1 MQNKGT
7 DYIRRLLKDKTR
19 LKRWR
24 KMILCLSCV
33 VVFCT
38 VYALILP
45 AITLER
51 KTVCGQ
57 EEHSHTEECYSS
69 DGQLTCGKTEHT
81 HTESC
86 YADDKTS
93 EDQSGEDSQQTP
105 EQNQTEGQEQ
115 NQGRSQEQN
124 QNQNQDQ
131 SQSQDQVQTSDDG
144 NVAQNGENGDTA
156 GTTADETSGN
166 DEESVMAGST
176 PAPAAEGEDGT
187 GSTTTVT
194 EGFDLSA
201 DKTKL
206 QNVSLQYYDEN
217 SKSWV
222 NILTGQENVIPGNV
236 KIRVQ
241 VQYKD
246 IPIDQLIGNHNCAIT
261 YPVPTQLRNVA
272 TGDIVDE
279 SNKVVGHTN
288 VQNGKIVVTFN
299 RAYLDELNKSPG
311 TSTIAGDFYVE
322 GKIDLNQLDNQGK
335 TTLTTADKQYQLNF
349 GPDALAKYAEISVK
363 KERNTTKVV
372 TIGDEDYLKYT
383 ITVTANEDR
392 CPSVSIVDKFVT
404 NSQCV
409 DCYVGIEETKTP
421 LKSAVNEQNPVE
433 IKAEG
438 KNAGY
443 IYLGNTAADN
453 TKPEV
458 LSGITKATRP
468 GSMVWEIGD
477 MEPHETRTLTYYVKL
492 RKDVPLN
499 KNEIRNNAQ
508 IFCKEQPRDSK
519 EASFTPTLNYNTA
532 NMKALLDGK
541 GVVRNADGTYT
552 ISYKLNF
559 ELYENGSNYPLRN
572 FEFLDYLDY
581 SIYSTDPTVRS
592 YVSYNNDVKLYKV
605 EVDGD
610 KEVNSSDYQVNW
622 SKDKKNYVAFNKED
636 NPTSFKVSGTTEKS
650 LTINPGEHYYVTYSV
665 TVKPEAMAAMKQN
678 SVDIKNRMI
687 VSASNAD
694 KSKESGFEAYNH
706 TETIGGYKWDEKAVS
721 QATSANQTF
730 TMNDDVYDL
739 TLGEGIK
746 KDTSGSKSFE
756 VPAGSY
762 PYTVDVN
769 QTKGDW
775 DATNVTM
782 KDTLKSDK
790 MQYVGYA
797 KVEAYEYNSTTDKY
811 ENLAGTKWV
820 KIDGLNSFKLTPS
833 QLEWNNNRYAYKFTY
848 YAKPVNQDRFSS
860 AKVKNSFEISGNVG
874 NGRSN
879 IGISTITSQKEITI
893 SGSFSMNVRKTSWYY
908 EKPEIDAQ
916 TWKNGKLYWV
926 IEVDGTAIL
935 KDTSFRDWISKDSG
949 LQDSYLH
956 EDSLVGIYKGKLP
969 EGKEITEYNSV
980 EELKEENNLEDV
992 TTTWFSEKV
1001 LTNEKNFTDT
1011 GSYSELTVT
1020 AKDTHQLE
1028 GNKLY
1033 FIVRTEPQ
1041 SLPINDRDT
1050 YKYKNH
1056 VSTQDKGE
1064 ALVEKDSAEK
1074 ELYKAPNI
1082 LKELGQT
1089 FTYDGKTVTS
1099 NNDGRDEGDPDKIAA
1114 SELGKTTGPGQYA
1127 AWVFKLNYAGE
1138 LSGSY
1143 RVLEQIPDGMELA
1156 YIRIKW
1162 VGDKQTGNYI
1172 QSKEIS
1178 GLDGWTKKKTDY
1190 LETDNPGKK
1199 VETTYY
1205 VKENKALIELGDFV
1219 AGKERDNYS
1228 VDVQVVCRVTDPD
1241 VLLKGEEKEFVN
1253 QVELQ
1258 TTKGKKIDV
1267 ATSPATITPKKLE
1280 KEFTSNN
1287 QKINFTVKANQL
1299 GETLP
1304 TVESDSKLKLID
1316 QLSDTLIL
1324 DPKTIQVVNS
1334 NDNSKVEFKASL
1346 KDDNTL
1352 EIEIPCNIPVT
1363 ITYTATVN
1371 APPDEKVSFSNVVYW
1386 ERYTPSNGT
1395 KVEEGDYSYSAGGT
1409 VSGETSMNLI
1419 ISKVDQN
1426 NTSVSLS
1433 GATFQVVNCKRDA
1446 NGDIKEEVEDENR
1459 KVWTGTTG
1467 VDGKVTFGTSVGNDY
1482 RMEFNTIYKVTET
1495 GAPARY
1501 VKNSEPI
1508 YIMVPKKEGTPAAYS
1523 SYVQEC
1529 INDKRIRKLYDA
1541 IYDLTVTNHK
1551 GEITVE
1557 KKFKNP
1563 GGYDSNP
1570 VSGTYWFGLYE
1581 DGNATGTQIQK
1592 ISITYS
1598 AGETDT
1604 KKNKFVDLEFGKTY
1618 YVYELDNEGR
1628 PIKDSSTVA
1637 IVNGMEYFTSYTTTK
1652 ADSATTGSN
1661 SASNGDT
1668 VTVTN
1673 QSRVNKLPST
1683 GSCGVLIYR
1692 LAGAIL
1698 ILFAGVLMLMKYKE
1712 TKTRN

>member
-1 MQNKGT
+1 MQSNKGSE
-7 DYIRRLLKDKTR
+7 YFKNLIKDKTR

-45 AITLER
+45 ALTLER
-51 KTVCGQ
+51 KTICGK
-57 EEHSHTEECYSS
+57 EEHMHTEACYSTE
-69 DGQLTCGKTEHT
+69 GQLICEKEEHT
-81 HTESC
+81 HTETC
-86 YADDKTS
+86 YADTQTTNS
-93 EDQSGEDSQQTP
+93 QTEDNT
-105 EQNQTEGQEQ
+105 EQNQDVEQ
-115 NQGRSQEQN
+115 NKTPDVNEADAV
-124 QNQNQDQ
+124 QD
-131 SQSQDQVQTSDDG
+131 VG
-144 NVAQNGENGDTA
+144 NEAEAENVAETPTA
-156 GTTADETSGN
+156 QANEAIM
-166 DEESVMAGST
+166 MA
-176 PAPAAEGEDGT
+176 AEPAAEGEGGT
-187 GSTTTVT
+187 GSTTTAT

-201 DKTKL
+201 DTTKL
-206 QNVSLQYYDEN
+206 QNVSLQYYDE
-217 SKSWV
+217 SSTSWV
-222 NILTGQENVIPGNV
+222 DIPTGEENEIPGNV

-246 IPIDQLIGNHNCAIT
+246 IPIEQLIRNHNCAIT
-261 YPVPTQLRNVA
+261 YPIPIQLRNVA
-272 TGDIVDE
+272 TGDIVDG
-279 SNKVVGHTN
+279 SNKVVGHTD

-299 RAYLDELNKSPG
+299 QDYLDELNKSSG
-311 TSTIAGDFYVE
+311 TSTIAGEFYVE

-363 KERNTTKVV
+363 KECNTTKVV

-392 CPSVSIVDKFVT
+392 CPRVSIVDKFVT

-409 DCYVGIEETKTP
+409 DCYVGIEETKTA

-433 IKAEG
+433 IKDEG

-458 LSGITKATRP
+458 LSGTTKATLP

-477 MEPHETRTLTYYVKL
+477 MESHETRTLTYYVKL
-492 RKDVPLN
+492 KKNEPLN
-499 KNEIRNNAQ
+499 NKEIRNNAQ

-519 EASFTPTLNYNTA
+519 EASFTPTLKYDTW
-532 NMKALLDGK
+532 NMKALDGK

-572 FEFLDYLDY
+572 FEFLDHLDHY
-581 SIYSTDPTVRS
+581 MNSTDPIVRS
-592 YVSYNNDVKLYKV
+592 YVAYNNDVKLYKV
-605 EVDGD
+605 EATGVSE
-610 KEVNSSDYQVNW
+610 EVEASKYQVRW
-622 SKDKKNYVAFNKED
+622 SYDKTNYKEFNQVAS
-636 NPTSFKVSGTTEKS
+636 PTNFKVSGTTENS

-665 TVKPEAMAAMKQN
+665 TVKPEAMAAMKKDN
-678 SVDIKNRMI
+678 VEIKNRMI
-687 VSASNAD
+687 VAASNAN
-694 KSKESGFEAYNH
+694 KNMGTGFEAYGH
-706 TETIGGYKWDEKAVS
+706 KETIGNYKWDEKTVGL
-721 QATSANQTF
+721 ATNANQTF
-730 TMNDDVYDL
+730 TMNDDIYNF
-739 TLGEGIK
+739 TSEGIQR
-746 KDTSGSKSFE
+746 DTSGSKSFE

-762 PYTVDVN
+762 LYTVDVN

-775 DATNVTM
+775 DATKVTM

-797 KVEAYEYNSTTDKY
+797 KVEAYEYDSTTDKY
-811 ENLAGTKWV
+811 ETLAGTKWV
-820 KIDGLNSFKLTPS
+820 KIDGLNSFELTPS
-833 QLEWNNNRYAYKFTY
+833 QLGWESNRYAYKFTY
-848 YAKPVNQDRFSS
+848 YAKPVNQNTFSS
-860 AKVKNSFEISGNVG
+860 AKVKNSFEISGKVG
-874 NGRSN
+874 NGRSE
-879 IGISTITSQKEITI
+879 IDISTIESQKEITI

-908 EKPEIDAQ
+908 EKPEIDAK

-926 IEVDGTAIL
+926 IEVGGTAIL

-949 LQDSYLH
+949 LKDSYLH

-969 EGKEITEYNSV
+969 EGKKITEYNSV
-980 EELKEENNLEDV
+980 EELMEKENLEDV
-992 TTTWFSEKV
+992 TTTWFYEKV

-1011 GSYSELTVT
+1011 GNYSELTVT

-1064 ALVEKDSAEK
+1064 VLVEQDSAEK

-1099 NNDGRDEGDPDKIAA
+1099 NNDGRDKGDPDKIAA

-1178 GLDGWTKKKTDY
+1178 GLDGWTKKTTGI
-1190 LETDNPGKK
+1190 LETDNPGIN

-1258 TTKGKKIDV
+1258 TTDEKKIDV

-1280 KEFTSNN
+1280 KKFASNN

-1304 TVESDSKLKLID
+1304 TVEGGSKLKLID
-1316 QLSDTLIL
+1316 KLRDTLIL

-1334 NDNSKVEFKASL
+1334 NSNDAVAFKAAL

-1352 EIEIPCNIPVT
+1352 EIEIPCNVPVT

-1386 ERYTPSNGT
+1386 ERYTQLSGT
-1395 KVEEGDYSYSAGGT
+1395 KVEEGEYSYSAGGT

-1426 NTSVSLS
+1426 NTSVSLP
-1433 GATFQVVNCKRDA
+1433 GAKFQVVNCVRDA
-1446 NGDIKEEVEDENR
+1446 SGNITEVKDGSR
-1459 KVWTGTTG
+1459 KVWNGTTG
-1467 VDGKVTFGTSVGNDY
+1467 DDGKVTFGTSVGNDY

-1495 GAPARY
+1495 DAPAGY

-1508 YIMVPKKEGTPAAYS
+1508 YIMVPQKEETSAAYS

-1529 INDKRIRKLYDA
+1529 INDKKIRKLYEA
-1541 IYDLTVTNHK
+1541 IYNLTVTNHK

-1563 GGYDSNP
+1563 GGYESSP
-1570 VSGTYWFGLYE
+1570 VSGTYKFGLYE
-1581 DGNATGTQIQK
+1581 NADGNGKPLQTIF
-1592 ISITYS
+1592 ITYD
-1598 AGETDT
+1598 AGEKTT
-1604 KKNKFVDLEFGKTY
+1604 KSNKFVNLELTKTY
-1618 YVYELDNEGR
+1618 YVFELDDSGN
-1628 PIKDSSTVA
+1628 PIKDSTTVA
-1637 IVNGMEYFTSYTTTK
+1637 TVNRMEYFTSYEIKNSAGTTSK
-1652 ADSATTGSN
+1652 NN

-1668 VTVTN
+1668 VTITN
-1673 QSRVNKLPST
+1673 KSRVKELPST

-1698 ILFAGVLMLMKYKE
+1698 ILFAGMLMLINIKNKGSKKSMK
-1712 TKTRN
+1712 

>member
-7 DYIRRLLKDKTR
+7 DYIRRLLKDKAR

-57 EEHSHTEECYSS
+57 EEHSHTEECYAN

-105 EQNQTEGQEQ
+105 EQNQTEGLEQ
-115 NQGRSQEQN
+115 N
-124 QNQNQDQ
+124 
-131 SQSQDQVQTSDDG
+131 QVQTSDDE

-166 DEESVMAGST
+166 DEESVVAGSA

-187 GSTTTVT
+187 GSATTATK
-194 EGFDLSA
+194 GFDLSA
-201 DKTKL
+201 NENQKNLNGVT
-206 QNVSLQYYDEN
+206 LQYYDEN
-217 SKSWV
+217 SKKWMDIPES
-222 NILTGQENVIPGNV
+222 GMQPIPGNAR
-236 KIRVQ
+236 IRLQ

-246 IPIDQLIGNHNCAIT
+246 VPIDSLIQSYDCTLT
-261 YPVPTQLRNVA
+261 YPFPTQLRDAVTGNVLDA
-272 TGDIVDE
+272 GK
-279 SNKVVGHTN
+279 KVVGGIT
-288 VQNGKIVVTFN
+288 VQDGKIVVAFEQS
-299 RAYLDELNKSPG
+299 YLNELNKSSG
-311 TSTIAGDFYVE
+311 TSSITGDFYVE
-322 GKIDLNQLDNQGK
+322 GKINLSKLDEAGK
-335 TTLTTADKQYQLNF
+335 MELTTADKKYQLDF
-349 GPDALAKYAEISVK
+349 GSDALAKYAEIEVDK
-363 KERNTTKVV
+363 KRITDKVV
-372 TIGDEDYLKYT
+372 TINDEDYLEYT
-383 ITVTANEDR
+383 ITVTTKEDK
-392 CPSVSIVDKFVT
+392 CPNVSVVDKFIS
-404 NSQCV
+404 NSNCV
-409 DCYVGIEETKTP
+409 DCYVGITETKKA
-421 LKSAVNEQNPVE
+421 LESSEKGQNPVE
-433 IKAEG
+433 TKAADKTPG
-438 KNAGY
+438 N
-443 IYLGNTAADN
+443 IYLGNTADN
-453 TKPEV
+453 TKPGV
-458 LSGITKATRP
+458 LSGTKIETPP

-492 RKDVPLN
+492 KKNVPLN
-499 KNEIRNNAQ
+499 NKEIKNNAQ

-519 EASFTPTLNYNTA
+519 EASFTPTLNYDTW
-532 NMKALLDGK
+532 NMKALGES
-541 GVVRNADGTYT
+541 GVVRNNDGTYT

-559 ELYENGSNYPLRN
+559 DLYESGSNYPLRN
-572 FEFLDYLDY
+572 FEFLDYLNHA
-581 SIYSTDPTVRS
+581 SNPTDSTVRQ
-592 YVSYNNDVKLYKV
+592 YVCYNNDVKLYKV
-605 EVDGD
+605 EADSNKQV
-610 KEVNSSDYQVNW
+610 SASDYQVNW
-622 SKDKKNYVAFNKED
+622 STDGSTYDKIENVN
-636 NPTSFKVSGTTEKS
+636 NPTSFKVSGTTGKP

-665 TVKPEAMAAMKQN
+665 KVKPEAMAAMKQN

-694 KSKESGFEAYNH
+694 KSKGSGFEAYNH
-706 TETIGGYKWDEKAVS
+706 PETIGGYKWDEKTVGS
-721 QATSANQTF
+721 ATSADQIF
-730 TMNDDVYDL
+730 TMNNDIYNL
-739 TLGEGIK
+739 TEGGIQ
-746 KDTSGSKSFE
+746 KDTSGSESFE

-762 PYTVDVN
+762 LYTVDVN

-775 DATNVTM
+775 DATEVTM

-833 QLEWNNNRYAYKFTY
+833 QLGWKNKRYAYKFTY
-848 YAKPVNQDRFSS
+848 YAKPVKQNTFSS
-860 AKVKNSFEISGNVG
+860 AKVQNSFEISGNVG
-874 NGRSN
+874 NGTST
-879 IGISTITSQKEITI
+879 IDISTIESQKEVTI

-935 KDTSFRDWISKDSG
+935 QDTSFRDWISKDSG

-956 EDSLVGIYKGKLP
+956 EDSLVGIYKGKLS
-969 EGKEITEYNSV
+969 EEKKITEYNSV
-980 EELKEENNLEDV
+980 EELKEKENLEDV
-992 TTTWFSEKV
+992 TTAWFYEKV

-1011 GSYSELTVT
+1011 GNYSELTVT

-1064 ALVEKDSAEK
+1064 ALVEQDSAEK

-1089 FTYDGKTVTS
+1089 FTYDKITKKITQTL
-1099 NNDGRDEGDPDKIAA
+1099 EGADKKDTRKILT
-1114 SELGKTTGPGQYA
+1114 SELDKTTGSGQYISWA
-1127 AWVFKLNYAGE
+1127 VKLNYAGE
-1138 LSGSY
+1138 MSGKY
-1143 RVLEQIPDGMELA
+1143 RVLETIPDGMELS

-1162 VGDKQTGNYI
+1162 IASGT
-1172 QSKEIS
+1172 IS
-1178 GLDGWTKKKTDY
+1178 ANRISDLNGWTEKTVTAA
-1190 LETDNPGKK
+1190 TDSSSDQI
-1199 VETTYY
+1199 TTYY
-1205 VKENKALIELGDFV
+1205 YVNRNQALIELGNFV
-1219 AGKERDNYS
+1219 AGKQRDQNA

-1241 VLLKGEEKEFVN
+1241 VLLKGDAKEFVN
-1253 QVELQ
+1253 RVELQ
-1258 TTKGKKIDV
+1258 TEKGETIDV

-1280 KEFTSNN
+1280 KKYVSNN

-1304 TVESDSKLKLID
+1304 TVEGGSKLKLID

-1386 ERYTPSNGT
+1386 ERYTPSDGT
-1395 KVEEGDYSYSAGGT
+1395 KVEEGEYSYSAGGT
-1409 VSGETSMNLI
+1409 VSGVTNMKLI

-1426 NTSVSLS
+1426 NTSVLLS
-1433 GATFQVVNCKRDA
+1433 GATFQVVNCERDA
-1446 NGDIKEEVEDENR
+1446 NGDIKEVEVEDENR
-1459 KVWTGTTG
+1459 KVRTGTTG
-1467 VDGKVTFGTSVGNDY
+1467 ADGKVTFGGGVGKDY
-1482 RMEFNTIYKVTET
+1482 LMEFNTIYKVTEID
-1495 GAPARY
+1495 APDGY

-1529 INDKRIRKLYDA
+1529 IKDKRIRKLYDA
-1541 IYDLTVTNHK
+1541 IYNLTVTNHK

-1557 KKFKNP
+1557 KKFANP
-1563 GGYDSNP
+1563 GGHDSNP
-1570 VSGTYWFGLYE
+1570 VSGTYCFGLYE
-1581 DGNATGTQIQK
+1581 DENATGAQIQK

-1598 AGETDT
+1598 AGERDT
-1604 KKNKFVDLEFGKTY
+1604 KKNKFVDLELGKTY

-1637 IVNGMEYFTSYTTTK
+1637 IVNGMEYFTSYTITK
-1652 ADSATTGSN
+1652 ADGTTTGSN
-1661 SASNGDT
+1661 SATNGDK

-1673 QSRVNKLPST
+1673 QNRVNKLPST

-1698 ILFAGVLMLMKYKE
+1698 ILFAVVLMLMKYKE

>member
-24 KMILCLSCV
+24 KMMLCLSCI

-81 HTESC
+81 HTELC

-115 NQGRSQEQN
+115 NSGQSQEQN
-124 QNQNQDQ
+124 QD
-131 SQSQDQVQTSDDG
+131 QSQDQVQTSDDG

-156 GTTADETSGN
+156 GTTEDETSGN
-166 DEESVMAGST
+166 DEESVVAGST
-176 PAPAAEGEDGT
+176 SAPAAEGEDGT
-187 GSTTTVT
+187 GSTTTAT
-194 EGFDLSA
+194 KGFDLSA
-201 DKTKL
+201 NENQKNLNGVT
-206 QNVSLQYYDEN
+206 LQYYDEN
-217 SKSWV
+217 SKKWMDIPES
-222 NILTGQENVIPGNV
+222 GMQPIPGNAR
-236 KIRVQ
+236 IRLQ

-246 IPIDQLIGNHNCAIT
+246 VPIDSLIQSYDCTLT
-261 YPVPTQLRNVA
+261 YPFPTQLRDAVTGNVLDA
-272 TGDIVDE
+272 GKNVVGDI
-279 SNKVVGHTN
+279 T
-288 VQNGKIVVTFN
+288 VQDGKIVVAFKQS
-299 RAYLDELNKSPG
+299 YLKELNKSPG
-311 TSTIAGDFYVE
+311 TSSITGDFYVE
-322 GKIDLNQLDNQGK
+322 GKINLSQLDEAGK
-335 TTLTTADKQYQLNF
+335 MELTTADKKYQLDF
-349 GPDALAKYAEISVK
+349 GSDALAKYAEIEVDK
-363 KERNTTKVV
+363 KCITDKVV
-372 TIGDEDYLKYT
+372 TINDEDYLEYT
-383 ITVTANEDR
+383 ITVTTKEDK
-392 CPSVSIVDKFVT
+392 CPNVSVVDKFIS
-404 NSQCV
+404 NSNCV
-409 DCYVGIEETKTP
+409 DCYVGITETKKA
-421 LKSAVNEQNPVE
+421 LESSEKGQNPVE
-433 IKAEG
+433 TKAEG
-438 KNAGY
+438 KNAGS

-453 TKPEV
+453 TKPGV
-458 LSGITKATRP
+458 LSGTTKATLP

-492 RKDVPLN
+492 KKNVPLN
-499 KNEIRNNAQ
+499 NKEIKNNAQ

-519 EASFTPTLNYNTA
+519 EASFTPTLNYDTR
-532 NMKALLDGK
+532 NMKALCES
-541 GVVRNADGTYT
+541 GVVRNNDGTYT

-559 ELYENGSNYPLRN
+559 NLYEDGSNYPLRN
-572 FEFLDYLDY
+572 FEFLDYLNHA
-581 SIYSTDPTVRS
+581 SNPTDSTVRQ
-592 YVSYNNDVKLYKV
+592 YVCYNNDVKLYKV
-605 EVDGD
+605 EADDNKQV
-610 KEVNSSDYQVNW
+610 SDSAYQVNW
-622 SKDKKNYVAFNKED
+622 STDGSTYDEIENVN
-636 NPTSFKVSGTTEKS
+636 NPTSFKVSGTTGNP

-665 TVKPEAMAAMKQN
+665 KVKPEAMAAMKQN

-687 VSASNAD
+687 VSASNVD
-694 KSKESGFEAYNH
+694 KSKGSGFEAYNH
-706 TETIGGYKWDEKAVS
+706 TETIGGYKWDEKTVGL
-721 QATSANQTF
+721 ATSADQIF
-730 TMNDDVYDL
+730 TTNSDIYNL
-739 TLGEGIK
+739 TEGEIQ

-762 PYTVDVN
+762 LYTVDVN

-775 DATNVTM
+775 DATKVTM

-811 ENLAGTKWV
+811 ETLAEAKWV
-820 KIDGLNSFKLTPS
+820 KIDGLNSFELTPS
-833 QLEWNNNRYAYKFTY
+833 QLGWENNKYAYKFTY
-848 YAKPVNQDRFSS
+848 YAKPVNQNTFSS
-860 AKVKNSFEISGNVG
+860 AKVKNSFEISGKVG
-874 NGRSN
+874 NGRSE
-879 IGISTITSQKEITI
+879 IDISTIESQKEVTI

-908 EKPEIDAQ
+908 EKPKVDAK

-935 KDTSFRDWISKDSG
+935 QDTSFRDWISKESG

-956 EDSLVGIYKGKLP
+956 EDSLVGIYKGKLS
-969 EGKEITEYNSV
+969 EEKKITEYNSV
-980 EELKEENNLEDV
+980 EELREKENLEDV
-992 TTTWFSEKV
+992 TTAWFYEKV

-1011 GSYSELTVT
+1011 GNYSELTVT

-1064 ALVEKDSAEK
+1064 ALVEQDSAEK

-1089 FTYDGKTVTS
+1089 FTYDKTKKEVTNVS
-1099 NNDGRDEGDPDKIAA
+1099 EGADGTDTSKILT
-1114 SELGKTTGPGQYA
+1114 SELDKTTGSGQYISWA
-1127 AWVFKLNYAGE
+1127 VKLNYAGE
-1138 LSGSY
+1138 MSGKY
-1143 RVLEQIPDGMELA
+1143 RVLETIPDGMELS

-1162 VGDKQTGNYI
+1162 IASGTIIANQ
-1172 QSKEIS
+1172 IS
-1178 GLDGWTKKKTDY
+1178 DLNGWTEKTVTAA
-1190 LETDNPGKK
+1190 TDSSSNQI
-1199 VETTYY
+1199 TTYY
-1205 VKENKALIELGDFV
+1205 YVNGNQALIELGDFV
-1219 AGKERDNYS
+1219 AGKQRDQNA

-1253 QVELQ
+1253 QVELR
-1258 TTKGKKIDV
+1258 TIDGKKIDV

-1280 KEFTSNN
+1280 KTCVKANQNITFT
-1287 QKINFTVKANQL
+1287 IKANQL
-1299 GETLP
+1299 GEILP
-1304 TVESDSKLKLID
+1304 TVDDSKKVKLMD
-1316 QLSDTLIL
+1316 QLSDTLVL
-1324 DPKTIQVVNS
+1324 NPETIEVVNS
-1334 NDNSKVEFKASL
+1334 NDETKTVDFKASL

-1352 EIEIPCNIPVT
+1352 EIEIPYNIPVT

-1371 APPDEKVSFSNVVYW
+1371 APPDEKVSFSNVAYW
-1386 ERYTPSNGT
+1386 ERYMPADGT
-1395 KVEEGDYSYSAGGT
+1395 KVEEKDYTYSAGGT
-1409 VSGETSMNLI
+1409 VSGASSMNLI

-1426 NTSVSLS
+1426 DTSKALE
-1433 GATFQVVNCKRDA
+1433 GATFTVVKCTRSTA
-1446 NGDIKEEVEDENR
+1446 GEIKEVESADS
-1459 KVWTGTTG
+1459 KKWSGTTG
-1467 VDGKVTFGTSVGNDY
+1467 ADGKVTFGSGKLVSDPL
-1482 RMEFNTIYKVTET
+1482 MEFNTIYKVTET
-1495 GAPARY
+1495 VAPNGY
-1501 VKNSEPI
+1501 VINDKPI
-1508 YIMVPKKEGTPAAYS
+1508 YIMVPQKVNG
-1523 SYVQEC
+1523 SYPSGVEEC
-1529 INDKRIRKLYDA
+1529 IKDNNIRKLYDA
-1541 IYDLTVTNHK
+1541 TYNLTVTNHK

-1581 DGNATGTQIQK
+1581 DENATGTQIQK

-1598 AGETDT
+1598 AGETNA
-1604 KKNKFVDLEFGKTY
+1604 KKNKFVDLELGKTY
-1618 YVYELDNEGR
+1618 YVFELDDKEQ

-1637 IVNGMEYFTSYTTTK
+1637 IVNRMEYLTSYAITK
-1652 ADSATTGSN
+1652 ADGTTTESN
-1661 SASNGDT
+1661 SATNGDT

>member
-1 MQNKGT
+1 
-7 DYIRRLLKDKTR
+7 
-19 LKRWR
+19 
-24 KMILCLSCV
+24 MILCLSCV

-86 YADDKTS
+86 YADDKTL
-93 EDQSGEDSQQTP
+93 EDQSGEDPQQTP

-115 NQGRSQEQN
+115 NSGQSQEQN

-131 SQSQDQVQTSDDG
+131 SQSQDQGQTSDDG

-166 DEESVMAGST
+166 DEESVVAGSA

-187 GSTTTVT
+187 GSTTTTT

-201 DKTKL
+201 DENQKNLNGVT
-206 QNVSLQYYDEN
+206 LQYYDEN
-217 SKSWV
+217 SKKWMDIPES
-222 NILTGQENVIPGNV
+222 GMQPIPGNAR
-236 KIRVQ
+236 IRLQ

-246 IPIDQLIGNHNCAIT
+246 VPIDSLIKSYDCTLT
-261 YPVPTQLRNVA
+261 YPFPTQLRDAVTGNVLDD
-272 TGDIVDE
+272 GK
-279 SNKVVGHTN
+279 KVVGGIT
-288 VQNGKIVVTFN
+288 VQDGKIVVAFELS
-299 RAYLDELNKSPG
+299 YLNELNKSSG
-311 TSTIAGDFYVE
+311 TSSITGDFYVE
-322 GKIDLNQLDNQGK
+322 GKINLSKLDEAGK
-335 TTLTTADKQYQLNF
+335 MELITADKKYRLDF
-349 GPDALAKYAEISVK
+349 GSDALAKYAEIEVDK
-363 KERNTTKVV
+363 KRITDKVV
-372 TIGDEDYLKYT
+372 TIDDEDYLKYT
-383 ITVTANEDR
+383 ITVTTKEDK
-392 CPSVSIVDKFVT
+392 CPNVSVVDKFIS
-404 NSQCV
+404 NSKCV
-409 DCYVGIEETKTP
+409 DCYVGITETKKA
-421 LKSAVNEQNPVE
+421 LESSEEGQNPFE
-433 IKAEG
+433 TKAEG
-438 KNAGY
+438 KNAGS

-453 TKPEV
+453 TKPGV
-458 LSGITKATRP
+458 LSGTTKVNPP

-492 RKDVPLN
+492 KKDVPLN
-499 KNEIRNNAQ
+499 KDESNNKIEIKNNAQ

-519 EASFTPTLNYNTA
+519 GVSFTPTLNYDTA

-559 ELYENGSNYPLRN
+559 NLYEDGSNYPLRN

-811 ENLAGTKWV
+811 ETLAGTKWV

-879 IGISTITSQKEITI
+879 IDISTITSQKEITI

-1020 AKDTHQLE
+1020 AKDTHKLE

-1114 SELGKTTGPGQYA
+1114 SELEKTTGPGQYA

-1138 LSGSY
+1138 LFGSY

-1258 TTKGKKIDV
+1258 TTEGKKIDV

-1409 VSGETSMNLI
+1409 VSGETNMKLI

-1426 NTSVSLS
+1426 NTSVLLS
-1433 GATFQVVNCKRDA
+1433 GATFQVVNCKRGA
-1446 NGDIKEEVEDENR
+1446 NGDIKEVEDENR
-1459 KVWTGTTG
+1459 KKVWTGTTG
-1467 VDGKVTFGTSVGNDY
+1467 ADGKVTFGGGGGNDY
-1482 RMEFNTIYKVTET
+1482 LMDFNTIYKVTET
-1495 GAPARY
+1495 GAPDGY
-1501 VKNSEPI
+1501 VVNSEPI

-1541 IYDLTVTNHK
+1541 IYNLTVTNHK
-1551 GEITVE
+1551 GEITVA

-1563 GGYDSNP
+1563 GGYNSNP
-1570 VSGTYWFGLYE
+1570 VSGTYRFGLYTDE
-1581 DGNATGTQIQK
+1581 NATGNPIQK
-1592 ISITYS
+1592 IQITYN
-1598 AGETDT
+1598 AGETET
-1604 KKNKFVDLEFGKTY
+1604 KKNKFVDLDKGTTY
-1618 YVYELDNEGR
+1618 YVFELDDKDQ
-1628 PIKDSSTVA
+1628 PIIDSTTVA
-1637 IVNGMEYFTSYTTTK
+1637 TVNRMEYLTSYTTTNK
-1652 ADSATTGSN
+1652 GSTTTGLNSAT
-1661 SASNGDT
+1661 NGDT

>member
-1 MQNKGT
+1 
-7 DYIRRLLKDKTR
+7 
-19 LKRWR
+19 
-24 KMILCLSCV
+24 MILCLSCI

-51 KTVCGQ
+51 KTVCGW

-115 NQGRSQEQN
+115 NSGQSQEQN

-131 SQSQDQVQTSDDG
+131 SQSQDQGQTSDDG

-156 GTTADETSGN
+156 GTTADETAGN
-166 DEESVMAGST
+166 DEESVVAGST
-176 PAPAAEGEDGT
+176 SAPAAEGEDGT
-187 GSTTTVT
+187 GSVTTTM
-194 EGFDLSA
+194 EGFDLSTEEHKA
-201 DKTKL
+201 NLD
-206 QNVSLQYYDEN
+206 NVSLQYYDG
-217 SKSWV
+217 KKWV
-222 NILTGQENVIPGNV
+222 DIPEREMQPIPGNAR
-236 KIRVQ
+236 IRLQ

-246 IPIDQLIGNHNCAIT
+246 VPIDSLVQSYGCALT
-261 YPVPTQLRNVA
+261 YPFPTQLRDAVTGNVLDA
-272 TGDIVDE
+272 DK
-279 SNKVVGHTN
+279 KVVGDIT
-288 VQNGKIVVTFN
+288 VQDGKIVVVFK
-299 RAYLDELNKSPG
+299 RSYLDELNKSSG
-311 TSTIAGDFYVE
+311 TSSITGDFYVE
-322 GKIDLNQLDNQGK
+322 GKINLSQLDKAGK
-335 TTLTTADKQYQLNF
+335 MELTTADKTYQLNF
-349 GPDALAKYAEISVK
+349 GSDALAKYAEIEVDK
-363 KERNTTKVV
+363 KCITDKVV
-372 TIGDEDYLKYT
+372 TINDEDYLKYT
-383 ITVTANEDR
+383 ITVTTKEDK
-392 CPSVSIVDKFVT
+392 CPNISVVDKYIS

-409 DCYVGIEETKTP
+409 DCYVGITETKKA
-421 LKSAVNEQNPVE
+421 LESSEEGQDPVE
-433 IKAEG
+433 TKAEG
-438 KNAGY
+438 KNAGS
-443 IYLGNTAADN
+443 IYLGNIAVDN
-453 TKPEV
+453 TKPGV
-458 LSGITKATRP
+458 LSETTKATPP

-492 RKDVPLN
+492 KKNEPLN
-499 KNEIRNNAQ
+499 NKEIKNNAQ
-508 IFCKEQPRDSK
+508 IFCEEQPRDSK
-519 EASFTPTLNYNTA
+519 GASFTPTLNYNTS

-572 FEFLDYLDY
+572 FEFLDYLNHA
-581 SIYSTDPTVRS
+581 SNPTGSTVRQ
-592 YVSYNNDVKLYKV
+592 YVCYNNDVKLYKV
-605 EVDGD
+605 EADDNKQV
-610 KEVNSSDYQVNW
+610 SDSAYQVNW
-622 SKDKKNYVAFNKED
+622 STDGGTYDEYDKVT
-636 NPTSFKVSGTTEKS
+636 NPTGFKVSGTTGNP

-665 TVKPEAMAAMKQN
+665 TVNPEAMAAMKQN

-687 VSASNAD
+687 VSASNVD
-694 KSKESGFEAYNH
+694 KSKGSGFEAYNH
-706 TETIGGYKWDEKAVS
+706 TETIGGYKWDEKTVGP
-721 QATSANQTF
+721 ATSADQIF
-730 TMNDDVYDL
+730 TTNSDIYNL
-739 TLGEGIK
+739 TEGEIQ

-762 PYTVDVN
+762 LYTVDVN

-775 DATNVTM
+775 DATKVTM

-811 ENLAGTKWV
+811 ETLAEAKWV
-820 KIDGLNSFKLTPS
+820 KIDGLNSFELTPS
-833 QLEWNNNRYAYKFTY
+833 QLEWKSNRYAYKFTY
-848 YAKPVNQDRFSS
+848 YAKPVNQDTFSS
-860 AKVKNSFEISGNVG
+860 AKVKNSFEISGKVG
-874 NGRSN
+874 NGRSE
-879 IGISTITSQKEITI
+879 IDISTIESQKEVTI

-908 EKPEIDAQ
+908 EKPKVDAK

-956 EDSLVGIYKGKLP
+956 EDSLVGIYKGKLT
-969 EGKEITEYNSV
+969 EGKTISDYNSL
-980 EELKEENNLEDV
+980 EELTTKETLEDV
-992 TTTWFSEKV
+992 TTTWFSEKK
-1001 LTNEKNFTDT
+1001 LTNEKNFPGD
-1011 GSYSELTVT
+1011 GNYSELTVT
-1020 AKDTHQLE
+1020 AKEIHQLD

-1056 VSTQDKGE
+1056 VSTQDKDE
-1064 ALVEKDSAEK
+1064 DWVEKASAEK

-1089 FTYDGKTVTS
+1089 FTYDDKKEITQISEGADKKDTS
-1099 NNDGRDEGDPDKIAA
+1099 KILT
-1114 SELGKTTGPGQYA
+1114 SELDKTTGSGQYISWA
-1127 AWVFKLNYAGE
+1127 VKLNYAGE
-1138 LSGSY
+1138 MSGKY
-1143 RVLEQIPDGMELA
+1143 RVLETIPDGMELS

-1162 VGDKQTGNYI
+1162 IASGT
-1172 QSKEIS
+1172 IS
-1178 GLDGWTKKKTDY
+1178 ANRISDLNGWTEKTVTAA
-1190 LETDNPGKK
+1190 TDSSSDQI
-1199 VETTYY
+1199 TTYY
-1205 VKENKALIELGDFV
+1205 YVNRNQALIELGNFV
-1219 AGKERDNYS
+1219 AGKQRDQNA

-1241 VLLKGEEKEFVN
+1241 VLLKGDAKEFVN
-1253 QVELQ
+1253 RVELQ
-1258 TTKGKKIDV
+1258 TEKGETIDV

-1280 KEFTSNN
+1280 KTCVKANQNITFT
-1287 QKINFTVKANQL
+1287 IKANQL

-1304 TVESDSKLKLID
+1304 TVDDSKKVKLMD
-1316 QLSDTLIL
+1316 QLSDTLVL
-1324 DPKTIQVVNS
+1324 NPETIKVVNS
-1334 NDNSKVEFKASL
+1334 NDETKAVDFKASL

-1352 EIEIPCNIPVT
+1352 EIEIPYNIPVT

-1371 APPDEKVSFSNVVYW
+1371 APPDEKVSFSNVAYW
-1386 ERYTPSNGT
+1386 ERYMPADGT
-1395 KVEEGDYSYSAGGT
+1395 KVEEKDYTYSAGGT
-1409 VSGETSMNLI
+1409 VSGASSMNLI

-1426 NTSVSLS
+1426 DTSKALE
-1433 GATFQVVNCKRDA
+1433 GAIFTVVKCTRSTA
-1446 NGDIKEEVEDENR
+1446 GEIKEVESADG
-1459 KVWTGTTG
+1459 KKWSGTTG
-1467 VDGKVTFGTSVGNDY
+1467 ADGKVTFGSGKLVSDPL
-1482 RMEFNTIYKVTET
+1482 MEFNTIYKVTET
-1495 GAPARY
+1495 VAPNGY
-1501 VKNSEPI
+1501 VINDKPI
-1508 YIMVPKKEGTPAAYS
+1508 YIMVPQKVNG
-1523 SYVQEC
+1523 SYPSGVEEC
-1529 INDKRIRKLYDA
+1529 IKDNNIRKLYDA
-1541 IYDLTVTNHK
+1541 TYKLTVTNHK
-1551 GEITVE
+1551 GEITVA

-1581 DGNATGTQIQK
+1581 DKNVTGTPIQK
-1592 ISITYS
+1592 IPITYS
-1598 AGETDT
+1598 AGETDA
-1604 KKNKFVDLEFGKTY
+1604 KKNKFVDLELGKTY
-1618 YVYELDNEGR
+1618 YVFELDDKEQ

-1637 IVNGMEYFTSYTTTK
+1637 IVNRMEYLTSYAITK
-1652 ADSATTGSN
+1652 ADGTTTEPNSAT
-1661 SASNGDT
+1661 NGDT

-1698 ILFAGVLMLMKYKE
+1698 ILFAVVLMLMKYKE

>member
-1 MQNKGT
+1 MQSNKGSE
-7 DYIRRLLKDKTR
+7 YFKNLIKDKTR

-45 AITLER
+45 ALTLER
-51 KTVCGQ
+51 KTICGQ
-57 EEHSHTEECYSS
+57 EEHMHTEACYSTE
-69 DGQLTCGKTEHT
+69 GQLICGKEEHT
-81 HTESC
+81 HTETC
-86 YADDKTS
+86 YADTQTQNS
-93 EDQSGEDSQQTP
+93 QTEDNT
-105 EQNQTEGQEQ
+105 EQNQDVEQ
-115 NQGRSQEQN
+115 NKTPDVNEADSV
-124 QNQNQDQ
+124 QD
-131 SQSQDQVQTSDDG
+131 VG
-144 NVAQNGENGDTA
+144 NEAEAENVAETPTA
-156 GTTADETSGN
+156 QANEAIM
-166 DEESVMAGST
+166 MA
-176 PAPAAEGEDGT
+176 AEPAAEGEGGT
-187 GSTTTVT
+187 GSTTTAT
-194 EGFDLSA
+194 EGFDLNA

-222 NILTGQENVIPGNV
+222 DIPTGKENEIPGNV

-261 YPVPTQLRNVA
+261 YPIPTQLRNVA

-279 SNKVVGHTN
+279 SNKVVGHTD
-288 VQNGKIVVTFN
+288 VQNGKIVVTFKKE
-299 RAYLDELNKSPG
+299 YLEELNKSPG
-311 TSTIAGDFYVE
+311 TSTIAGEFYVE
-322 GKIDLNQLDNQGK
+322 GKINLNILDENGK
-335 TTLTTADKQYQLNF
+335 TTLTTANKNYELNF

-363 KERNTTKVV
+363 KECNTTKVV

-392 CPSVSIVDKFVT
+392 CPRVSIVDKFVT

-409 DCYVGIEETKTP
+409 DCYVGIEETKTA

-433 IKAEG
+433 IKDEG

-458 LSGITKATRP
+458 LSGTTKATLP

-492 RKDVPLN
+492 KKNEPLN
-499 KNEIRNNAQ
+499 NKEIRNNAQ

-519 EASFTPTLNYNTA
+519 EASFTPTLKYDTW
-532 NMKALLDGK
+532 NMKALDGK

-572 FEFLDYLDY
+572 FEFLDHLDHY
-581 SIYSTDPTVRS
+581 MNSTDPIVRS
-592 YVSYNNDVKLYKV
+592 YVAYNNDVKLYKV
-605 EVDGD
+605 EATGVSE
-610 KEVNSSDYQVNW
+610 EVEASKYQVRW
-622 SKDKKNYVAFNKED
+622 SYDKTNYKEFNQVAS
-636 NPTSFKVSGTTEKS
+636 PTNFKVSGTTENS

-665 TVKPEAMAAMKQN
+665 TVKPEAMAAMKKDN
-678 SVDIKNRMI
+678 VEIKNRMI
-687 VSASNAD
+687 VAASNAN
-694 KSKESGFEAYNH
+694 KNMGTGFEAYGH
-706 TETIGGYKWDEKAVS
+706 KETIGNYKWDEKTVGL
-721 QATSANQTF
+721 ATNANQTF
-730 TMNDDVYDL
+730 TMNDDIYNF
-739 TLGEGIK
+739 TSEGIQR
-746 KDTSGSKSFE
+746 DTSGSKSFE

-762 PYTVDVN
+762 LYTVDVN

-775 DATNVTM
+775 DATKVTM

-797 KVEAYEYNSTTDKY
+797 KVEAYEYDSTTDKY
-811 ENLAGTKWV
+811 ETLAGTKWV
-820 KIDGLNSFKLTPS
+820 KIDGLNSFELTPS
-833 QLEWNNNRYAYKFTY
+833 QLGWESNRYAYKFTY
-848 YAKPVNQDRFSS
+848 YAKPVNQNTFSS
-860 AKVKNSFEISGNVG
+860 AKVKNSFEISGKVG
-874 NGRSN
+874 NGRSE
-879 IGISTITSQKEITI
+879 IDISTIESQKEITI

-908 EKPEIDAQ
+908 EKPEIDAK

-926 IEVDGTAIL
+926 IEVGGTAIL

-949 LQDSYLH
+949 LKDSYLH

-969 EGKEITEYNSV
+969 EGKKITEYNSV
-980 EELKEENNLEDV
+980 EELMEKENLEDV
-992 TTTWFSEKV
+992 TTTWFSKKV

-1011 GSYSELTVT
+1011 GNYSELTVT

-1056 VSTQDKGE
+1056 VSTQDNGE
-1064 ALVEKDSAEK
+1064 ALVEQDSAEK

-1099 NNDGRDEGDPDKIAA
+1099 NNDGRDKGDPDKIAA

-1178 GLDGWTKKKTDY
+1178 GLDGWTKKTTGI
-1190 LETDNPGKK
+1190 LETDNPGIN

-1258 TTKGKKIDV
+1258 TTDEKKIDV

-1280 KEFTSNN
+1280 KEFVTDN

-1304 TVESDSKLKLID
+1304 TVESGSKLKLID
-1316 QLSDTLIL
+1316 KLSDTLIL

-1334 NDNSKVEFKASL
+1334 NNNNRVEFKASL

-1371 APPDEKVSFSNVVYW
+1371 TPPGEKVYFSNVVYW

-1395 KVEEGDYSYSAGGT
+1395 KVERGDYSYSAGGT
-1409 VSGETSMNLI
+1409 VSGATSMNLI
-1419 ISKVDQN
+1419 ISKMDQN

-1433 GATFQVVNCKRDA
+1433 RAKFQVVNCIRETDG
-1446 NGDIKEEVEDENR
+1446 NIKEVEDENR

-1467 VDGKVTFGTSVGNDY
+1467 DDGKVTFGTSVGNNY

-1495 GAPARY
+1495 DAPAGY

-1508 YIMVPKKEGTPAAYS
+1508 YIMVPQKEETSAAYS

-1529 INDKRIRKLYDA
+1529 INDKKIRKLYEA
-1541 IYDLTVTNHK
+1541 IYNLTVTNHK

-1563 GGYDSNP
+1563 GGYESSP
-1570 VSGTYWFGLYE
+1570 VSGTYKFGLYE
-1581 DGNATGTQIQK
+1581 NADGNGKPLQTIY
-1592 ISITYS
+1592 ITYD
-1598 AGETDT
+1598 AGEKTT
-1604 KKNKFVDLEFGKTY
+1604 KSNKFVNLELTKTY
-1618 YVYELDNEGR
+1618 YVFELDDSGN
-1628 PIKDSSTVA
+1628 PIKGSTTVA
-1637 IVNGMEYFTSYTTTK
+1637 TVNRMEYFTSYETKNSGGTTSK
-1652 ADSATTGSN
+1652 SN

-1668 VTVTN
+1668 VTITN
-1673 QSRVNKLPST
+1673 QSRVKELPST

-1698 ILFAGVLMLMKYKE
+1698 ILFAGMLMLINIKNKGSKKSMK
-1712 TKTRN
+1712 

>member
-1 MQNKGT
+1 
-7 DYIRRLLKDKTR
+7 
-19 LKRWR
+19 
-24 KMILCLSCV
+24 MILCLSCV

-93 EDQSGEDSQQTP
+93 EDQSGEEPQQTP

-115 NQGRSQEQN
+115 NSGQSQEQN

-166 DEESVMAGST
+166 DEESVVAGST

-187 GSTTTVT
+187 GSTTTAMA
-194 EGFDLSA
+194 GFDLSA
-201 DKTKL
+201 SENQKNLNGVT
-206 QNVSLQYYDEN
+206 LQYYDES
-217 SKSWV
+217 SKKWV
-222 NILTGQENVIPGNV
+222 DIPESGMQQPIPGNAR
-236 KIRVQ
+236 IRLQ

-246 IPIDQLIGNHNCAIT
+246 VLIDSLIQSYGYALT
-261 YPVPTQLRNVA
+261 YPFPTQLRDAVTGNVLDD
-272 TGDIVDE
+272 GK
-279 SNKVVGHTN
+279 NVVGNIT
-288 VQNGKIVVTFN
+288 VQDGKIVVAFKPN
-299 RAYLDELNKSPG
+299 YLNKLNKSPG
-311 TSTIAGDFYVE
+311 TSSITGDFYVE
-322 GKIDLNQLDNQGK
+322 GKINLSQLDKDGK
-335 TTLTTADKQYQLNF
+335 MELTTADKKYQLDF
-349 GPDALAKYAEISVK
+349 GSDALAKYAEIEVDK
-363 KERNTTKVV
+363 RCITDKVV
-372 TIGDEDYLKYT
+372 TINDEDYLEYT
-383 ITVTANEDR
+383 ITVTTKEDK
-392 CPSVSIVDKFVT
+392 CPNVSVVDKFIS
-404 NSQCV
+404 NSNCV
-409 DCYVGIEETKTP
+409 DCYVGITETKKA
-421 LKSAVNEQNPVE
+421 LESSEEGQNPVE
-433 IKAEG
+433 TKAADKTPG
-438 KNAGY
+438 N

-453 TKPEV
+453 IKPGV
-458 LSGITKATRP
+458 LSGTKIETPP

-492 RKDVPLN
+492 KKNVPLN
-499 KNEIRNNAQ
+499 KDESNNKIEIKNNAQ

-519 EASFTPTLNYNTA
+519 GVSFTPTLNYDTA

-559 ELYENGSNYPLRN
+559 NLYEDGSNYPLRN

-811 ENLAGTKWV
+811 ETLAGTKWV

-879 IGISTITSQKEITI
+879 IDISTITSQKEITI

-1020 AKDTHQLE
+1020 AKDTHKLE

-1138 LSGSY
+1138 LFGSY

-1258 TTKGKKIDV
+1258 TTEGKKIDV

-1409 VSGETSMNLI
+1409 VSGETNMKLI

-1426 NTSVSLS
+1426 NTSVLLS
-1433 GATFQVVNCKRDA
+1433 GATFQVVNCKRGA
-1446 NGDIKEEVEDENR
+1446 NGDIKEVEDENR
-1459 KVWTGTTG
+1459 KKVWTGTTG
-1467 VDGKVTFGTSVGNDY
+1467 ADGKVTFGGGGGNDY
-1482 RMEFNTIYKVTET
+1482 LMDFNTIYKVTET
-1495 GAPARY
+1495 GAPDGY
-1501 VKNSEPI
+1501 VVNSEPI

-1541 IYDLTVTNHK
+1541 IYNLTVTNHK
-1551 GEITVE
+1551 GEITVA

-1563 GGYDSNP
+1563 GGYNSNP
-1570 VSGTYWFGLYE
+1570 VSGTYRFGLYTDE
-1581 DGNATGTQIQK
+1581 NATGNPIQK
-1592 ISITYS
+1592 IQITYN
-1598 AGETDT
+1598 AGETET
-1604 KKNKFVDLEFGKTY
+1604 KKNKFVDLDKGTTY
-1618 YVYELDNEGR
+1618 YVFELDDKDQ
-1628 PIKDSSTVA
+1628 PIIDSTTVA
-1637 IVNGMEYFTSYTTTK
+1637 TVNRMEYLTSYTTTNK
-1652 ADSATTGSN
+1652 GSTTTGLNSAT
-1661 SASNGDT
+1661 NGDT

>member
-1 MQNKGT
+1 
-7 DYIRRLLKDKTR
+7 
-19 LKRWR
+19 
-24 KMILCLSCV
+24 MILCLSCV

-115 NQGRSQEQN
+115 NQGQSQEQN
-124 QNQNQDQ
+124 QDQSQDQ

-166 DEESVMAGST
+166 DEESVVAGSA

-187 GSTTTVT
+187 GSTTTTT

-201 DKTKL
+201 DENQKNLNGVT
-206 QNVSLQYYDEN
+206 LQYYDEN
-217 SKSWV
+217 SKKWMDIPES
-222 NILTGQENVIPGNV
+222 GMQPIPGNAR
-236 KIRVQ
+236 IRLQ

-246 IPIDQLIGNHNCAIT
+246 VPIDSLIKSYDCTLT
-261 YPVPTQLRNVA
+261 YPFPTQLRDAVTGNVLDD
-272 TGDIVDE
+272 GK
-279 SNKVVGHTN
+279 KVVGGIT
-288 VQNGKIVVTFN
+288 VQDGKIVVAFELS
-299 RAYLDELNKSPG
+299 YLNELNKSSG
-311 TSTIAGDFYVE
+311 TSSITGDFYVE
-322 GKIDLNQLDNQGK
+322 GKINLSKLDEAGK
-335 TTLTTADKQYQLNF
+335 MELITADKKYRLDF
-349 GPDALAKYAEISVK
+349 GSDALAKYAEIEVDK
-363 KERNTTKVV
+363 KRITDKVV
-372 TIGDEDYLKYT
+372 TIDDEDYLKYT
-383 ITVTANEDR
+383 ITVTTKEDK
-392 CPSVSIVDKFVT
+392 CPNVSVVDKFIS
-404 NSQCV
+404 NSKCV
-409 DCYVGIEETKTP
+409 DCYVGITETKKA
-421 LKSAVNEQNPVE
+421 LESSEEGQNPFE
-433 IKAEG
+433 TKAEG
-438 KNAGY
+438 KNAGS

-453 TKPEV
+453 TKPGV
-458 LSGITKATRP
+458 LSGTTKVNPP

-492 RKDVPLN
+492 KKDVPLN
-499 KNEIRNNAQ
+499 KDESNNKIEIKNNAQ

-519 EASFTPTLNYNTA
+519 GVSFTPTLNYDTA

-559 ELYENGSNYPLRN
+559 NLYEDGSNYPLRN

-811 ENLAGTKWV
+811 ETLAGTKWV

-879 IGISTITSQKEITI
+879 IDISTITSQKEITI

-1020 AKDTHQLE
+1020 AKDTHKLE

-1114 SELGKTTGPGQYA
+1114 SELEKTTGPGQYA

-1138 LSGSY
+1138 LFGSY

-1258 TTKGKKIDV
+1258 TTEGKKIDV

-1409 VSGETSMNLI
+1409 VSGETNMKLI

-1426 NTSVSLS
+1426 NTSVLLS
-1433 GATFQVVNCKRDA
+1433 GATFQVVNCKRGA
-1446 NGDIKEEVEDENR
+1446 NGDIKEVEDENR
-1459 KVWTGTTG
+1459 KKVWTGTTG
-1467 VDGKVTFGTSVGNDY
+1467 ADGKVTFGGGGGNDY
-1482 RMEFNTIYKVTET
+1482 LMDFNTIYKVTET
-1495 GAPARY
+1495 GAPDGY
-1501 VKNSEPI
+1501 VVNSEPI

-1541 IYDLTVTNHK
+1541 IYNLTVTNHK
-1551 GEITVE
+1551 GEITVA

-1563 GGYDSNP
+1563 GGYNSNP
-1570 VSGTYWFGLYE
+1570 VSGTYRFGLYTDE
-1581 DGNATGTQIQK
+1581 NATGNPIQK
-1592 ISITYS
+1592 IQITYN
-1598 AGETDT
+1598 AGETET
-1604 KKNKFVDLEFGKTY
+1604 KKNKFVDLDKGTTY
-1618 YVYELDNEGR
+1618 YVFELDDKDQ
-1628 PIKDSSTVA
+1628 PIIDSTTVA
-1637 IVNGMEYFTSYTTTK
+1637 TVNRMEYLTSYTTTNK
-1652 ADSATTGSN
+1652 GSTTTGLNSAT
-1661 SASNGDT
+1661 NGDT

>member
-86 YADDKTS
+86 YADDKTL
-93 EDQSGEDSQQTP
+93 EDQSGEDPQQTP
-105 EQNQTEGQEQ
+105 EQNSGQ
-115 NQGRSQEQN
+115 SQEQN
-124 QNQNQDQ
+124 QNQSQDQ
-131 SQSQDQVQTSDDG
+131 SQSQDQVQMLNDG
-144 NVAQNGENGDTA
+144 NVTQNGENGDTA
-156 GTTADETSGN
+156 GTTADETTGN
-166 DEESVMAGST
+166 DEESIVAGS
-176 PAPAAEGEDGT
+176 ASASAAEGEDGT
-187 GSTTTVT
+187 GSATTTT
-194 EGFDLSA
+194 EGFDLSTEEHKA
-201 DKTKL
+201 NLD
-206 QNVSLQYYDEN
+206 NVSLQYYDG
-217 SKSWV
+217 KKWV
-222 NILTGQENVIPGNV
+222 DIPEREMQPIPGNAR
-236 KIRVQ
+236 IRLQ

-246 IPIDQLIGNHNCAIT
+246 VPIDSLVQSYGCALT
-261 YPVPTQLRNVA
+261 YPFPTQLRDAVTGNVLDA
-272 TGDIVDE
+272 DKKVAGDI
-279 SNKVVGHTN
+279 T
-288 VQNGKIVVTFN
+288 VQDGKIVVVFK
-299 RAYLDELNKSPG
+299 RSYLDELNKSSG
-311 TSTIAGDFYVE
+311 TSSITGDFYVE
-322 GKIDLNQLDNQGK
+322 GKINLSQLDKAGK
-335 TTLTTADKQYQLNF
+335 MELTTADKTYQLNF
-349 GPDALAKYAEISVK
+349 GSDALAKYAEIEVDK
-363 KERNTTKVV
+363 KCITDKVV
-372 TIGDEDYLKYT
+372 TINDEDYLKYT
-383 ITVTANEDR
+383 ITVTTKEDK
-392 CPSVSIVDKFVT
+392 CPNISVVDKYIS

-409 DCYVGIEETKTP
+409 DCYVGITETKKA
-421 LKSAVNEQNPVE
+421 LESSEEGQDPVE
-433 IKAEG
+433 TKAEG
-438 KNAGY
+438 KNAGS
-443 IYLGNTAADN
+443 IYLGNIAVDN
-453 TKPEV
+453 TKPGV
-458 LSGITKATRP
+458 LSETTKATPP

-492 RKDVPLN
+492 KKNEPLN
-499 KNEIRNNAQ
+499 NKEIKNNAQ
-508 IFCKEQPRDSK
+508 IFCEEQPRDSK
-519 EASFTPTLNYNTA
+519 GASFTPTLNYNTS

-572 FEFLDYLDY
+572 FEFLDYLNHA
-581 SIYSTDPTVRS
+581 SNPTGSTVRQ
-592 YVSYNNDVKLYKV
+592 YVCYNNDVKLYKV
-605 EVDGD
+605 EADDNKQV
-610 KEVNSSDYQVNW
+610 SDSAYQVNW
-622 SKDKKNYVAFNKED
+622 STDGGTYDEYDKVT
-636 NPTSFKVSGTTEKS
+636 NPTGFKVSGTTGNP

-665 TVKPEAMAAMKQN
+665 TVNPEAMAAMKQN

-687 VSASNAD
+687 VSASNVD
-694 KSKESGFEAYNH
+694 KSKGSGFEAYNH
-706 TETIGGYKWDEKAVS
+706 TETIGGYKWDEKTVGP
-721 QATSANQTF
+721 ATSADQIF
-730 TMNDDVYDL
+730 TTNSDIYNL
-739 TLGEGIK
+739 TEGEIQ

-762 PYTVDVN
+762 LYTVDVN

-775 DATNVTM
+775 DATKVTM

-811 ENLAGTKWV
+811 ETLAEAKWV
-820 KIDGLNSFKLTPS
+820 KIDGLNSFELTPS
-833 QLEWNNNRYAYKFTY
+833 QLEWKSNRYAYKFTY
-848 YAKPVNQDRFSS
+848 YAKPVNQDTFSS
-860 AKVKNSFEISGNVG
+860 AKVKNSFEISGKVG
-874 NGRSN
+874 NGRSE
-879 IGISTITSQKEITI
+879 IDISTIESQKEVTI

-908 EKPEIDAQ
+908 EKPKVDAK

-956 EDSLVGIYKGKLP
+956 EDSLVGIYKGKLT
-969 EGKEITEYNSV
+969 EGKTISDYNSL
-980 EELKEENNLEDV
+980 EELTTKETLEDV
-992 TTTWFSEKV
+992 TTTWFSEKK
-1001 LTNEKNFTDT
+1001 LTNEKNFPGD
-1011 GSYSELTVT
+1011 GNYSELTVT
-1020 AKDTHQLE
+1020 AKEIHQLD

-1056 VSTQDKGE
+1056 VSTQDKDE
-1064 ALVEKDSAEK
+1064 DWVEKASAEK

-1089 FTYDGKTVTS
+1089 FTYDDKKEITQISEGADKKDTS
-1099 NNDGRDEGDPDKIAA
+1099 KILT
-1114 SELGKTTGPGQYA
+1114 SELDKTTGSGQYISWA
-1127 AWVFKLNYAGE
+1127 VKLNYAGE
-1138 LSGSY
+1138 MSGKY
-1143 RVLEQIPDGMELA
+1143 RVLETIPDGMELS

-1162 VGDKQTGNYI
+1162 IASGT
-1172 QSKEIS
+1172 IS
-1178 GLDGWTKKKTDY
+1178 ANRISDLNGWTEKTVTAA
-1190 LETDNPGKK
+1190 TDSSSDQI
-1199 VETTYY
+1199 TTYY
-1205 VKENKALIELGDFV
+1205 YVNRNQALIELGNFV
-1219 AGKERDNYS
+1219 AGKQRDQNA

-1241 VLLKGEEKEFVN
+1241 VLLKGDAKEFVN
-1253 QVELQ
+1253 RVELQ
-1258 TTKGKKIDV
+1258 TEKGETIDV

-1280 KEFTSNN
+1280 KTCVKANQNITFT
-1287 QKINFTVKANQL
+1287 IKANQL

-1304 TVESDSKLKLID
+1304 TVDDSKKVKLMD
-1316 QLSDTLIL
+1316 QLSDTLVL
-1324 DPKTIQVVNS
+1324 NPETIKVVNS
-1334 NDNSKVEFKASL
+1334 NDETKAVDFKASL

-1352 EIEIPCNIPVT
+1352 EIEIPYNIPVT

-1371 APPDEKVSFSNVVYW
+1371 APPDEKVSFSNVAYW
-1386 ERYTPSNGT
+1386 ERYMPADGT
-1395 KVEEGDYSYSAGGT
+1395 KVEEKDYTYSAGGT
-1409 VSGETSMNLI
+1409 VSGASSMNLI

-1426 NTSVSLS
+1426 DTSKALE
-1433 GATFQVVNCKRDA
+1433 GAIFTVVKCTRSTA
-1446 NGDIKEEVEDENR
+1446 GEIKEVESADG
-1459 KVWTGTTG
+1459 KKWSGTTG
-1467 VDGKVTFGTSVGNDY
+1467 ADGKVTFGSGKLVSDPL
-1482 RMEFNTIYKVTET
+1482 MEFNTIYKVTET
-1495 GAPARY
+1495 VAPKGY
-1501 VKNSEPI
+1501 VINDKPI
-1508 YIMVPKKEGTPAAYS
+1508 YIMVPQKVNG
-1523 SYVQEC
+1523 SYPSGVEEC
-1529 INDKRIRKLYDA
+1529 IKDNNIRKLYDA
-1541 IYDLTVTNHK
+1541 TYKLTVTNHK
-1551 GEITVE
+1551 GEITVA

-1581 DGNATGTQIQK
+1581 DKNVTGTPIQK
-1592 ISITYS
+1592 IPITYS
-1598 AGETDT
+1598 AGETDA
-1604 KKNKFVDLEFGKTY
+1604 KKNKFVDLELGKTY
-1618 YVYELDNEGR
+1618 YVFELDDKEQ

-1637 IVNGMEYFTSYTTTK
+1637 IVNRMEYLTSYAITK
-1652 ADSATTGSN
+1652 ADGTTTEPNSAT
-1661 SASNGDT
+1661 NGDT

-1698 ILFAGVLMLMKYKE
+1698 ILFAVVLMLMKYKE

>member
-1 MQNKGT
+1 
-7 DYIRRLLKDKTR
+7 
-19 LKRWR
+19 
-24 KMILCLSCV
+24 MILCLSCI

-115 NQGRSQEQN
+115 NSGQSQEQN

-131 SQSQDQVQTSDDG
+131 SQSQDQGQTSDDG

-156 GTTADETSGN
+156 GTTADETAGN
-166 DEESVMAGST
+166 DEESVVAGST
-176 PAPAAEGEDGT
+176 SAPAAEGEDGT
-187 GSTTTVT
+187 GSVTTTM
-194 EGFDLSA
+194 EGFDLSTEEHKA
-201 DKTKL
+201 NLD
-206 QNVSLQYYDEN
+206 NVSLQYYDG
-217 SKSWV
+217 KKWV
-222 NILTGQENVIPGNV
+222 DIPEREMQPIPGNAR
-236 KIRVQ
+236 IRLQ

-246 IPIDQLIGNHNCAIT
+246 VPIDSLVQSYGCALT
-261 YPVPTQLRNVA
+261 YPFPTQLRDAVTGNVLDA
-272 TGDIVDE
+272 DK
-279 SNKVVGHTN
+279 KVVGDIT
-288 VQNGKIVVTFN
+288 VQDGKIVVVFK
-299 RAYLDELNKSPG
+299 RSYLDELNKSSG
-311 TSTIAGDFYVE
+311 TSSITGDFYVE
-322 GKIDLNQLDNQGK
+322 GKINLSQLDKAGK
-335 TTLTTADKQYQLNF
+335 MELTTADKTYQLNF
-349 GPDALAKYAEISVK
+349 GSDALAKYAEIEVDK
-363 KERNTTKVV
+363 KCITDKVV
-372 TIGDEDYLKYT
+372 TINDEDYLKYT
-383 ITVTANEDR
+383 ITVTTKEDK
-392 CPSVSIVDKFVT
+392 CPNISVVDKYIS

-409 DCYVGIEETKTP
+409 DCYVGITETKKA
-421 LKSAVNEQNPVE
+421 LESSEEGQDPVE
-433 IKAEG
+433 TKAEG
-438 KNAGY
+438 KNAGS
-443 IYLGNTAADN
+443 IYLGNIAVDN
-453 TKPEV
+453 TKPGV
-458 LSGITKATRP
+458 LSETTKATPP

-492 RKDVPLN
+492 KKNEPLN
-499 KNEIRNNAQ
+499 NKEIKNNAQ
-508 IFCKEQPRDSK
+508 IFCEEQPRDSK
-519 EASFTPTLNYNTA
+519 GASFTPTLNYNTS

-572 FEFLDYLDY
+572 FEFLDYLNHA
-581 SIYSTDPTVRS
+581 SNPTGSTVRQ
-592 YVSYNNDVKLYKV
+592 YVCYNNDVKLYKV
-605 EVDGD
+605 EADDNKQV
-610 KEVNSSDYQVNW
+610 SDSAYQVNW
-622 SKDKKNYVAFNKED
+622 STDGGTYDEYDKVT
-636 NPTSFKVSGTTEKS
+636 NPTGFKVSGTTGNP

-665 TVKPEAMAAMKQN
+665 TVNPEAMAAMKQN

-687 VSASNAD
+687 VSASNVD
-694 KSKESGFEAYNH
+694 KSKGSGFEAYNH
-706 TETIGGYKWDEKAVS
+706 TETIGGYKWDEKTVGP
-721 QATSANQTF
+721 ATSADQIF
-730 TMNDDVYDL
+730 TTNSDIYNL
-739 TLGEGIK
+739 TEGEIQ

-762 PYTVDVN
+762 LYTVDVN

-775 DATNVTM
+775 DATKVTM

-811 ENLAGTKWV
+811 ETLAEAKWV
-820 KIDGLNSFKLTPS
+820 KIDGLNSFELTPS
-833 QLEWNNNRYAYKFTY
+833 QLEWKSNRYAYKFTY
-848 YAKPVNQDRFSS
+848 YAKPVNQDTFSS
-860 AKVKNSFEISGNVG
+860 AKVKNSFEISGKVG
-874 NGRSN
+874 NGRSE
-879 IGISTITSQKEITI
+879 IDISTIESQKEVTI

-908 EKPEIDAQ
+908 EKPKVDAK

-956 EDSLVGIYKGKLP
+956 EDSLVGIYKGKLT
-969 EGKEITEYNSV
+969 EGKTISDYNSL
-980 EELKEENNLEDV
+980 EELTTKETLEDV
-992 TTTWFSEKV
+992 TTTWFSEKK
-1001 LTNEKNFTDT
+1001 LTNEKNFPGD
-1011 GSYSELTVT
+1011 GNYSELTVT
-1020 AKDTHQLE
+1020 AKEIHQLD

-1056 VSTQDKGE
+1056 VSTQDKDE
-1064 ALVEKDSAEK
+1064 DWVEKASAEK

-1089 FTYDGKTVTS
+1089 FTYDDKKEITQISEGADKKDTS
-1099 NNDGRDEGDPDKIAA
+1099 KILT
-1114 SELGKTTGPGQYA
+1114 SELDKTTGSGQYISWA
-1127 AWVFKLNYAGE
+1127 VKLNYAGE
-1138 LSGSY
+1138 MSGKY
-1143 RVLEQIPDGMELA
+1143 RVLETIPDGMELS

-1162 VGDKQTGNYI
+1162 IASGT
-1172 QSKEIS
+1172 IS
-1178 GLDGWTKKKTDY
+1178 ANRISDLNGWTEKTVTAA
-1190 LETDNPGKK
+1190 TDSSSDQI
-1199 VETTYY
+1199 TTYY
-1205 VKENKALIELGDFV
+1205 YVNRNQALIELGNFV
-1219 AGKERDNYS
+1219 AGKQRDQNA

-1241 VLLKGEEKEFVN
+1241 VLLKGDAKEFVN
-1253 QVELQ
+1253 RVELQ
-1258 TTKGKKIDV
+1258 TEKGETIDV

-1280 KEFTSNN
+1280 KTCVKANQNITFT
-1287 QKINFTVKANQL
+1287 IKANQL

-1304 TVESDSKLKLID
+1304 TVDDSKKVKLMD
-1316 QLSDTLIL
+1316 QLSDTLVL
-1324 DPKTIQVVNS
+1324 NPETIKVVNS
-1334 NDNSKVEFKASL
+1334 NDETKAVDFKASL

-1352 EIEIPCNIPVT
+1352 EIEIPYNIPVT

-1371 APPDEKVSFSNVVYW
+1371 APPDEKVSFSNVAYW
-1386 ERYTPSNGT
+1386 ERYMPADGT
-1395 KVEEGDYSYSAGGT
+1395 KVEEKDYTYSAGGT
-1409 VSGETSMNLI
+1409 VSGASSMNLI

-1426 NTSVSLS
+1426 DTSKALE
-1433 GATFQVVNCKRDA
+1433 GAIFTVVKCTRSTA
-1446 NGDIKEEVEDENR
+1446 GEIKEVESADG
-1459 KVWTGTTG
+1459 KKWSGTTG
-1467 VDGKVTFGTSVGNDY
+1467 ADGKVTFGSGKLVSDPL
-1482 RMEFNTIYKVTET
+1482 MEFNTIYKVTET
-1495 GAPARY
+1495 VAPNGY
-1501 VKNSEPI
+1501 VINDKPI
-1508 YIMVPKKEGTPAAYS
+1508 YIMVPQKVNG
-1523 SYVQEC
+1523 SYPSGVEEC
-1529 INDKRIRKLYDA
+1529 IKDNNIRKLYDA
-1541 IYDLTVTNHK
+1541 TYKLTVTNHK
-1551 GEITVE
+1551 GEITVA

-1581 DGNATGTQIQK
+1581 DKNVTGTPIQK
-1592 ISITYS
+1592 IPITYS
-1598 AGETDT
+1598 AGETDA
-1604 KKNKFVDLEFGKTY
+1604 KKNKFVDLELGKTY
-1618 YVYELDNEGR
+1618 YVFELDDKEQ

-1637 IVNGMEYFTSYTTTK
+1637 IVNRMEYLTSYAITK
-1652 ADSATTGSN
+1652 ADGTTTELNSAT
-1661 SASNGDT
+1661 NGDT

-1698 ILFAGVLMLMKYKE
+1698 ILFAVVLMLMKYKE

>member
-1 MQNKGT
+1 
-7 DYIRRLLKDKTR
+7 
-19 LKRWR
+19 
-24 KMILCLSCV
+24 MILCLSCI

-115 NQGRSQEQN
+115 NSGQSQEQN

-131 SQSQDQVQTSDDG
+131 SQSQDQGQTSDDG

-156 GTTADETSGN
+156 GTTADETAGN
-166 DEESVMAGST
+166 DEESVVAGST
-176 PAPAAEGEDGT
+176 SAPAAEGEDGT
-187 GSTTTVT
+187 GSVTTTM
-194 EGFDLSA
+194 EGFDLSTEEHKA
-201 DKTKL
+201 NLD
-206 QNVSLQYYDEN
+206 NVSLQYYDG
-217 SKSWV
+217 KKWV
-222 NILTGQENVIPGNV
+222 DIPEREMQPIPGNAR
-236 KIRVQ
+236 IRLQ

-246 IPIDQLIGNHNCAIT
+246 VPIDSLVQSYGCALT
-261 YPVPTQLRNVA
+261 YPFPTQLRDAVTGNVLDA
-272 TGDIVDE
+272 DK
-279 SNKVVGHTN
+279 KVVGDIT
-288 VQNGKIVVTFN
+288 VQDGKIVVVFK
-299 RAYLDELNKSPG
+299 RSYLDELNKSSG
-311 TSTIAGDFYVE
+311 TSSITGDFYVE
-322 GKIDLNQLDNQGK
+322 GKINLSQLDKAGK
-335 TTLTTADKQYQLNF
+335 MELTTADKTYQLNF
-349 GPDALAKYAEISVK
+349 GSDALAKYAEIEVDK
-363 KERNTTKVV
+363 KCITDKVV
-372 TIGDEDYLKYT
+372 TINDEDYLKYT
-383 ITVTANEDR
+383 ITVTTKEDK
-392 CPSVSIVDKFVT
+392 CPNISVVDKYIS

-409 DCYVGIEETKTP
+409 DCYVGITETKKA
-421 LKSAVNEQNPVE
+421 LESSEEGQDPVE
-433 IKAEG
+433 TKAEG
-438 KNAGY
+438 KNAGS
-443 IYLGNTAADN
+443 IYLGNIAVDN
-453 TKPEV
+453 TKPGV
-458 LSGITKATRP
+458 LSETTKATPP

-492 RKDVPLN
+492 KKNEPLN
-499 KNEIRNNAQ
+499 NKEIKNNAQ
-508 IFCKEQPRDSK
+508 IFCEEQPRDSK
-519 EASFTPTLNYNTA
+519 GASFTPTLNYNTS

-572 FEFLDYLDY
+572 FEFLDYLNHA
-581 SIYSTDPTVRS
+581 SNPTDSTVRQ
-592 YVSYNNDVKLYKV
+592 YVCYNNDVKLYKV
-605 EVDGD
+605 EADDNKQV
-610 KEVNSSDYQVNW
+610 SDSAYQVNW
-622 SKDKKNYVAFNKED
+622 STDGGTYDEYDKVT
-636 NPTSFKVSGTTEKS
+636 NPTGFKVSGTTGNP

-665 TVKPEAMAAMKQN
+665 TVNPEAMAAMKQN

-687 VSASNAD
+687 VSASNVD
-694 KSKESGFEAYNH
+694 KSKGSGFEAYNH
-706 TETIGGYKWDEKAVS
+706 TETIGGYKWDEKTVGP
-721 QATSANQTF
+721 ATSADQIF
-730 TMNDDVYDL
+730 TTNSDIYNL
-739 TLGEGIK
+739 TEGEIQ

-762 PYTVDVN
+762 LYTVDVN

-775 DATNVTM
+775 DATKVTM

-811 ENLAGTKWV
+811 ETLAEAKWV
-820 KIDGLNSFKLTPS
+820 KIDGLNSFELTPS
-833 QLEWNNNRYAYKFTY
+833 QLEWKSNRYAYKFTY
-848 YAKPVNQDRFSS
+848 YAKPVNQDTFSS
-860 AKVKNSFEISGNVG
+860 AKVKNSFEISGKVG
-874 NGRSN
+874 NGRSE
-879 IGISTITSQKEITI
+879 IDISTIESQKEVTI

-908 EKPEIDAQ
+908 EKPKVDAK

-956 EDSLVGIYKGKLP
+956 EDSLVGIYKGKLT
-969 EGKEITEYNSV
+969 EGKTISDYNSL
-980 EELKEENNLEDV
+980 EELTTKETLEDV
-992 TTTWFSEKV
+992 TTTWFSEKK
-1001 LTNEKNFTDT
+1001 LTNEKNFPGD
-1011 GSYSELTVT
+1011 GNYSELTVT
-1020 AKDTHQLE
+1020 AKEIHQLD

-1056 VSTQDKGE
+1056 VSTQDKDE
-1064 ALVEKDSAEK
+1064 DWVEKASAEK

-1089 FTYDGKTVTS
+1089 FTYDDKKEITQISEGADKKDTS
-1099 NNDGRDEGDPDKIAA
+1099 KILT
-1114 SELGKTTGPGQYA
+1114 SELDKTTGSGQYISWA
-1127 AWVFKLNYAGE
+1127 VKLNYAGE
-1138 LSGSY
+1138 MSGKY
-1143 RVLEQIPDGMELA
+1143 RVLETIPDGMELS

-1162 VGDKQTGNYI
+1162 IASGT
-1172 QSKEIS
+1172 IS
-1178 GLDGWTKKKTDY
+1178 ANRISDLNGWTEKTVTAA
-1190 LETDNPGKK
+1190 TDSSSDQI
-1199 VETTYY
+1199 TTYY
-1205 VKENKALIELGDFV
+1205 YVNRNQALIELGNFV
-1219 AGKERDNYS
+1219 AGKQRDQNA

-1241 VLLKGEEKEFVN
+1241 VLLKGDAKEFVN
-1253 QVELQ
+1253 RVELQ
-1258 TTKGKKIDV
+1258 TEKGETIDV

-1280 KEFTSNN
+1280 KTCVKANQNITFT
-1287 QKINFTVKANQL
+1287 IKANQL

-1304 TVESDSKLKLID
+1304 TVDDSKKVKLMD
-1316 QLSDTLIL
+1316 QLSDTLVL
-1324 DPKTIQVVNS
+1324 NPETIKVVNS
-1334 NDNSKVEFKASL
+1334 NDETKAVDFKASL

-1352 EIEIPCNIPVT
+1352 EIEIPYNIPVT

-1371 APPDEKVSFSNVVYW
+1371 APPDEKVSFSNVAYW
-1386 ERYTPSNGT
+1386 ERYMPADGT
-1395 KVEEGDYSYSAGGT
+1395 KVEEKDYTYSAGGT
-1409 VSGETSMNLI
+1409 VSGASSMNLI

-1426 NTSVSLS
+1426 DTSKALE
-1433 GATFQVVNCKRDA
+1433 GAIFTVVKCTRSTA
-1446 NGDIKEEVEDENR
+1446 GEIKEVESADG
-1459 KVWTGTTG
+1459 KKWSGTTG
-1467 VDGKVTFGTSVGNDY
+1467 ADGKVTFGSGKLVSDPL
-1482 RMEFNTIYKVTET
+1482 MEFNTIYKVTET
-1495 GAPARY
+1495 VAPNGY
-1501 VKNSEPI
+1501 VINDKPI
-1508 YIMVPKKEGTPAAYS
+1508 YIMVPQKVNG
-1523 SYVQEC
+1523 SYPSGVEEC
-1529 INDKRIRKLYDA
+1529 IKDNNIRKLYDA
-1541 IYDLTVTNHK
+1541 TYKLTVTNHK
-1551 GEITVE
+1551 GEITVA

-1581 DGNATGTQIQK
+1581 DKNVTGTPIQK
-1592 ISITYS
+1592 IPITYS
-1598 AGETDT
+1598 AGETDA
-1604 KKNKFVDLEFGKTY
+1604 KKNKFVDLELGKTY
-1618 YVYELDNEGR
+1618 YVFELDDKEQ

-1637 IVNGMEYFTSYTTTK
+1637 IVNRMEYLTSYAITK
-1652 ADSATTGSN
+1652 ADGTTTEPNSAT
-1661 SASNGDT
+1661 NGDT

-1698 ILFAGVLMLMKYKE
+1698 ILFAVVLMLMKYKE